1 MLLYTFQQINLSWSF
16 FHSLN
21 VVPGVNEM
29 PCLHGCLSLGT
40 WETVTH
46 LLGCSFYSVLGFSP
60 GQITSRG
67 FCVLE
72 QHLRLGHPSVHS
84 SIHPPALEWHRVLIK
99 SMVSWA
105 PFLLALAM
113 DVKPAA
119 FPAAA
124 VLVNEATL
132 GWEPYVNKGWGRRQ
146 EEPGSLTTERWIA
159 YLRLNLGDRKWIS
172 FLSNHLDFLL
182 CK

>member
-1 MLLYTFQQINLSWSF
+1 MSPWVSVSRDLGNCHTFAGLQFL
-16 FHSLN
+16 
-21 VVPGVNEM
+21 
-29 PCLHGCLSLGT
+29 
-40 WETVTH
+40 
-46 LLGCSFYSVLGFSP
+46 
-60 GQITSRG
+60 
-67 FCVLE
+67 FCVGFFTRAN
-72 QHLRLGHPSVHS
+72 HLQRFLCSWTASPIRSSICPS